1 MDADRRVQSVQS
13 LNEWFRDSLTT
24 AAQKQGV
31 AMEPATEHYMVTL
44 LTAYARAETFY
55 EPIGDGDG
63 RGLKPLALMLADA
76 VDTPSPVMRHIALQ
90 RLGDVSLFVS
100 GFFQDSLAR
109 KSVDIDYYA
118 RMGGSA
124 YDTLSGMPPR
134 STRDHALHL
143 VFREL
148 AEKFLQ
154 CVELFADIA
163 QQTRVFDESDTL
175 RLYDLYLKTGSKRA
189 RRALQAMGIA
199 ASFNASSRTAH

>member
-1 MDADRRVQSVQS
+1 MDPDRRVQSVQS
-13 LNEWFRDSLTT
+13 LNEWFRDSLSS

-31 AMEPATEHYMVTL
+31 AMEPATEHYMVSL
-44 LTAYARAETFY
+44 LAGFARAENLY
-55 EPIGDGDG
+55 EPVGDGDA

-76 VDTPSPVMRHIALQ
+76 VDSPSPVMRHIALQ
-90 RLGDVSLFVS
+90 RLGDVSLFIS

-109 KSVDIDYYA
+109 KSVDVDYYA

-134 STRDHALHL
+134 SIRDHALHL

-154 CVELFADIA
+154 CVELIADVA
-163 QQTRVFDESDTL
+163 QQTRVFDESDML

-189 RRALQAMGIA
+189 RRALQSMGIA
-199 ASFNASSRTAH
+199 ASFNASSRTEH